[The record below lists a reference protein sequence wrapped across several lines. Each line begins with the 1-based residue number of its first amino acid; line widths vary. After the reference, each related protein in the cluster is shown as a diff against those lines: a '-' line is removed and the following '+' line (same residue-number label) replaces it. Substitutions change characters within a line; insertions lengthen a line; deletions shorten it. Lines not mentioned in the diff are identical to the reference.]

1 MLKIFL
7 MILIFGVI
15 FAWEIPQLVRK
26 GEKKEL
32 AVFSFLALI
41 GFALS
46 ILMVIRSF
54 I

>member
-1 MLKIFL
+1 MLKIL
-7 MILIFGVI
+7 LVILIFGVI

-26 GEKKEL
+26 GERKEVV
-32 AVFSFLALI
+32 VFSFLAVI
-41 GFALS
+41 GLALS